1 MIRWGS
7 GRMRVFAVAAVMA
20 LGLGACGMVAGCS
33 GTSEADVQAARE
45 QGYREGFD
53 AGRDEG
59 YQAGFDEGTASGMQ
73 KAQDEAA
80 AADATEAAPEQ
91 PAVAEVIDT
100 PYYRIAIPAAWEG
113 TYYYEY
119 TEGFGNQKTVAGDR
133 GELVE
138 VRNKA
143 DDKLLFSV
151 ACGRN
156 GYDGIGNGLI
166 EEEIGRSTIE
176 PGYAILIGR
185 SISNNYGDEI
195 KGYGFSSAFGPNRNA
210 EYVKYITIK

>member
-1 MIRWGS
+1 MRCGN
-7 GRMRVFAVAAVMA
+7 GYMRVFTVAVVMA
-20 LGLGACGMVAGCS
+20 LGLGACWALAGCS
-33 GTSEADVQAARE
+33 GVSEADVQAARE

-80 AADATEAAPEQ
+80 AAATPEQ
-91 PAVAEVIDT
+91 PAIAEVIDT
-100 PYYRIAIPAAWEG
+100 PYYSIAIPAAWEG

-119 TEGFGNQKTVAGDR
+119 KEGFGDERFAAGGR
-133 GELVE
+133 GILTE

-143 DDKLLFSV
+143 DDKLMFSV
-151 ACGRN
+151 ACGKE
-156 GYDGIGNGLI
+156 GYHGIGNGLI
-166 EEEIGRSTIE
+166 EEEIGRSTVE
-176 PGYAILIGR
+176 PGYGIFIGR
-185 SISNNYGDEI
+185 SISSNYGDEI

>member
-1 MIRWGS
+1 MMRCENGYV
-7 GRMRVFAVAAVMA
+7 RVFAVAVVVA
-20 LGLGACGMVAGCS
+20 LGLGACWTLAGCS
-33 GTSEADVQAARE
+33 GVSGVSEADVQAARE

-59 YQAGFDEGTASGMQ
+59 YQAGFDEGTVSGMQ

-80 AADATEAAPEQ
+80 AAAAPEQ

-100 PYYRIAIPAAWEG
+100 PYYSIAIPAAWEG

-119 TEGFGNQKTVAGDR
+119 TEGFGNQTTVAGDR

-166 EEEIGRSTIE
+166 EEEIGRSTVE

-195 KGYGFSSAFGPNRNA
+195 KGYGSVPRSARTAMRN
-210 EYVKYITIK
+210 T